1 MKTVNSPSLIANRNK
16 LPRVK
21 NPRFSPI
28 LSFGSSSKIERPR
41 KYVSPS
47 LHPRPNIQFLAR
59 FSRSENK
66 TTCHSKVKRGFTLVE
81 LIIYMGLLAIF
92 VITLTDVLVSIL
104 DIQLESQA
112 TSAVEQDSRLII
124 GRMGYD
130 IPRATAIITPA
141 NRGDSANTLELDIG
155 GVTYKYQ
162 INANNLLLDDGNGS
176 LNLNGSETIISNLLF
191 QKIGN
196 AGGKNTVRVTFTIQ
210 SVAAPDSDPEVK
222 NFVTTIGRR

>member
-1 MKTVNSPSLIANRNK
+1 MNFKVTSNQQLVTKSL
-16 LPRVK
+16 
-21 NPRFSPI
+21 
-28 LSFGSSSKIERPR
+28 
-41 KYVSPS
+41 
-47 LHPRPNIQFLAR
+47 
-59 FSRSENK
+59 
-66 TTCHSKVKRGFTLVE
+66 KVKRGFTLVE

-155 GVTYKYQ
+155 GVTYRYQ
-162 INANNLLLDDGNGS
+162 IDANNLLLDDGNGS

-210 SVAAPDSDPEVK
+210 SVTAPDSDPEVK